1 MRTLYSLVMLMCLLP
16 PFAYAGQIYGSLKHQ
31 DRSVG
36 PRVRV
41 EINCRGRS
49 HTGETDH
56 YGSYRI
62 YAPEKGKCLLT
73 VHYRGSRADFDIYSY
88 EDPVRYDFEL
98 LPGLQNRGGGFME
111 YKSARR
117 MLRRLAPRAALAA
130 TIVVVVVALP
140 RAPISRWAD
149 AIAGEERETV
159 NLRIRVTGEGEAVA
173 NAEVFVR
180 SVEGEFQE
188 SAFGKFFSEGT

>member
-1 MRTLYSLVMLMCLLP
+1 
-16 PFAYAGQIYGSLKHQ
+16 
-31 DRSVG
+31 
-36 PRVRV
+36 
-41 EINCRGRS
+41 
-49 HTGETDH
+49 
-56 YGSYRI
+56 
-62 YAPEKGKCLLT
+62 
-73 VHYRGSRADFDIYSY
+73 
-88 EDPVRYDFEL
+88 
-98 LPGLQNRGGGFME
+98 ME

-149 AIAGEERETV
+149 AIAGEEGETV

-188 SAFGKFFSEGT
+188 SATTNKKGEVSIAGVPAGEVLIQVVPPEHWDPFGRRYDLRRDELLRQGEPLSIGLTKKPSQKSGDQGRAEESGPVSIWKIFQ